1 MVNINQHRPVYQ
13 IFNDKHNDNVICY
26 GLWEVVLCR

>member
-1 MVNINQHRPVYQ
+1 MVNINQCRPVYQ

-26 GLWEVVLCR
+26 ADCEVVLCH

>member
-1 MVNINQHRPVYQ
+1 MVNANQHRTVYQ

-26 GLWEVVLCR
+26 ANGEVVLCH